1 MAGRMTRSVAQA
13 QPVLQNALALV
24 DLSEQILPVWA
35 RQLVSSCQ
43 HSEEAVQQMLDAFD
57 ELGPHLDLAVRQS
70 KEITAALAQSEGGM
84 TQLAKAC
91 DAVLQPVLSGC
102 TAEAV
107 EAIHQV
113 IAMITSCVEA
123 LENIAKPF
131 ARETQIISLQVDRM
145 YEGFQYQ
152 DRISQMLTLLHQDMS
167 RLRQAIHQS
176 DTSVSAAKWLERLAA
191 TYVTEQHQQ
200 HDDTQGAVVDDGTTF
215 F

>member
-1 MAGRMTRSVAQA
+1 MTRSVAQA
-13 QPVLQNALALV
+13 QPGLQNALALV

-176 DTSVSAAKWLERLAA
+176 DTSVSAEKWLERLAA
-191 TYVTEQHQQ
+191 TYVMTEQHQQ